1 MRKLVFLLSGTL
13 FILSACSDSSPIKS
27 TETLVARVGDK
38 DISVNE
44 FIRRAEYTIR
54 PPYCRS
60 DNYIHRKIV
69 LNSLIA
75 EKLMALEAGDQNE
88 LLENREVRMYL
99 QGRREQAMRQWMYN
113 TEMYDKVA
121 LDSTEMKSTFK
132 VAGREYKVS
141 YFNVGTVDSRESVY
155 AALKNKD
162 ADFNRLYESLGGKGD
177 PPTREIGFQDPENDA
192 VLEALFSGKHEK
204 GEIVGPVLNAK
215 DDILV
220 MRIDGWTD
228 KIAMTDT
235 QIKDR
240 WQTVRNKLTELK
252 ANGMFDA
259 YVRKLMRGK
268 TVEFNRAT
276 FEKLVNIVA
285 PQYYKSEHEK
295 KEAFNKKFWNKD
307 RKEMILDDFSNQMD
321 AVMDEPL
328 LVHDGETWTV
338 RTLEDAIQVHPLV
351 FRKRKMPK
359 NEFAEQFK
367 LAIVD
372 LIRDQHI
379 TRDTYEKGYDKVP
392 EVRRNYSM
400 WKDNLLALY
409 QKEQVLKKM
418 HTEGKNEMQI
428 VSEDLTPYIMDLTQ
442 KYRNKIAINTDAFEN
457 IKLTAIDMFVI
468 QRDVPYPVMVP
479 SFPMLTVHDKLDY
492 GKKMNPDGQIA
503 DYGSDLQNKGAK
515 ENR

>member
-1 MRKLVFLLSGTL
+1 MRKLVLQLSGML
-13 FILSACSDSSPIKS
+13 IFLSACSDNSPVKSS
-27 TETLVARVGDK
+27 ETLVARIGDK

-44 FIRRAEYTIR
+44 FIRRAEYAVR

-75 EKLMALEAGDQNE
+75 EKLMALEAGEQNE
-88 LLENREVRMYL
+88 LMENREVRLYL

-113 TEMYDKVA
+113 AEMYDKVA
-121 LDSTEMKSTFK
+121 IDSTEMKKTYR
-132 VAGREYKVS
+132 VAGRQYKIS
-141 YFNVGTVDSRESVY
+141 YFNVGTVDSREQVY
-155 AALKNKD
+155 TSLKKKET
-162 ADFNRLYESLGGKGD
+162 DFDRLYASLGGKGV
-177 PPTREIGFQDPENDA
+177 PPTREIGFEDPENDA
-192 VLEALFSGKHEK
+192 VIKALFSGKHEK
-204 GEIVGPVLNAK
+204 GDIVGPVLIAK

-228 KIAMTDT
+228 KIAMTDV
-235 QIKDR
+235 QINDR
-240 WQTVRNKLTELK
+240 WQTVHDKLTELE
-252 ANGMFDA
+252 ANALFDT

-268 TVEFNRAT
+268 TVEFNRAI

-285 PQYYKSEHEK
+285 PQYYQSEDEK
-295 KEAFNKKFWNKD
+295 KEAFNKRFWNKD
-307 RKEMILDDFSNQMD
+307 RNEMILDDLSNQMN
-321 AVMDEPL
+321 AIMDEPL

-338 RTLEDAIQVHPLV
+338 RTLEDAILSHPLV

-379 TRDTYEKGYDKVP
+379 TRDAYEKGYDKVP
-392 EVRRNYSM
+392 EVRRNYAM

-409 QKEQVLKKM
+409 EKEQVLKNLN
-418 HTEGKNEMQI
+418 TAGKNETQI
-428 VSEDLTPYIMDLTQ
+428 ISEDLTPYIMDLTQ
-442 KYRNKIAINTDAFEN
+442 KYRDEIAINTDAFEN

-492 GKKMNPDGQIA
+492 GKRMNTEGQIA
-503 DYGSDLQNKGAK
+503 DKNSGLQ
-515 ENR
+515 ENRGKEDR